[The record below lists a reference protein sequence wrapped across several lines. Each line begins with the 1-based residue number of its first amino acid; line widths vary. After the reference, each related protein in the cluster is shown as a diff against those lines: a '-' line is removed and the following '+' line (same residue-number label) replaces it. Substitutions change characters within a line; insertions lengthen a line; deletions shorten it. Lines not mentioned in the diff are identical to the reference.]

1 MNIFK
6 DTMSEMTYEQVE
18 KLVEQEVIVLFPV
31 GIIEEH
37 GPHLPLGTDI
47 YLAYKQAHDVWE
59 ELNSM
64 KIPCVIAPPFYFGG
78 VQALTR
84 HFPGTFAFSKET
96 IMACIEEYLENLD
109 RFGFKRVVVFNDHGD
124 GLHISAIVEAI
135 KNANRKLEL
144 QAYWME
150 YEYELKE
157 HGFSG
162 EEDYIL
168 KLTDMPFEEM
178 FQISKMPRDAFDVHA
193 GAFETATMRE
203 IYPEAVRENV
213 LVMLEPTFLQGEQ
226 IGKWC
231 NGAAEDKA
239 LIPNGY
245 VGDPKG
251 SQYIETNLKEADRR
265 IARDIVNSFGK
276 QVNDNYE

>member
-6 DTMSEMTYEQVE
+6 DTMSEMTYEQIE
-18 KLVEQEVIVLFPV
+18 KLVEQEAIVLFPV

-59 ELNSM
+59 ELNAM
-64 KIPCVIAPPFYFGG
+64 EMPCVIAPPFYLGG

-84 HFPGTFAFSKET
+84 HFPGTFAFRKET
-96 IMACIEEYLENLD
+96 IMACIEEYLENLA
-109 RFGFKRVVVFNDHGD
+109 RFGFKRVVFFNDHGD
-124 GLHISAIVEAI
+124 GLHISAILEAI

-178 FQISKMPRDAFDVHA
+178 FRISKMPEDAFDVHA

-203 IYPEAVRENV
+203 IYPEAVREDA
-213 LVMLEPTFLQGEQ
+213 LAMLKPTFLQEEQ

-231 NGAAEDKA
+231 NGAAKDKA
-239 LIPNGY
+239 LIQNGY

-251 SQYIETNLKEADRR
+251 SQCIETNLKEADRR
-265 IARDIVNSFGK
+265 IDKLYLLIYNS
-276 QVNDNYE
+276 NYT